1 MYAMQKNEQKISPQN
16 GVAQSKTLKNLILK
30 KISVH
35 KVSCALRY
43 VFFSLFN
50 SEEYIKVTN
59 IDTQKYR
66 PFYIQQQFMF
76 IMMRETANQNFQGSQ
91 VLATASFK
99 KPAMVFVA
107 RTVWDI
113 QSTNYIKIKFFK
125 KHWSF
130 VYDRIGSFVNSF
142 RWLPREAEKI
152 QFIC

>member
-43 VFFSLFN
+43 VFFNLFN
-50 SEEYIKVTN
+50 TEEYIEVTN
-59 IDTQKYR
+59 KDTQQYR
-66 PFYIQQQFMF
+66 PFYSQQQFMF
-76 IMMRETANQNFQGSQ
+76 IMMRETANQNFQGIRYRLQ
-91 VLATASFK
+91 PQLKNPT
-99 KPAMVFVA
+99 MVCVA
-107 RTVWDI
+107 RTICDI
-113 QSTNYIKIKFFK
+113 HTNYIKIKFYK

-130 VYDRIGSFVNSF
+130 VYDRIDSFINSF
-142 RWLPREAEKI
+142 RWLSLEAEKI